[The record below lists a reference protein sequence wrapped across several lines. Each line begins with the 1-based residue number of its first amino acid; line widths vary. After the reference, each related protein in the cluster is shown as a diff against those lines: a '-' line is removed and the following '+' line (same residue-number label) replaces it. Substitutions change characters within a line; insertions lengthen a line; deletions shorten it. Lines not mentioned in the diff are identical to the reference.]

1 VGIKGTDIIPVIY
14 NYVFSV
20 SPPYFPEIPA
30 FTRIK
35 TAIIGSNKTIKKVT
49 ATSLNSLLN
58 DQRLYSK
65 NKFICH

>member
-35 TAIIGSNKTIKKVT
+35 TAIKDYIVKI
-49 ATSLNSLLN
+49 NSSAIR
-58 DQRLYSK
+58 QAEVLYSK
-65 NKFICH
+65 S